1 MFGRFGVQFDLDRAH
16 TGHDVEYRFFRQLGK
31 FIHEGLG
38 FGNAVGDGLLAGRGF
53 SLGVGFSTP
62 VLATGNEQR
71 AEAQQNEKLLHIH

>member
-1 MFGRFGVQFDLDRAH
+1 M
-16 TGHDVEYRFFRQLGK
+16 